1 MACFVINGQH
11 KIEGEMTVQ
20 GAKNGALPLLAAS
33 VLVRGKT
40 VLSGCPQLTDI
51 TAAANILTY
60 LGCKVTADGDVM
72 CIDSGCASG
81 FIVSDCLMR
90 EMRSSIVFLGALL
103 GRFGKAELTAPGGCE
118 IGLRPIDL
126 HLEAMRALGAVID
139 ETGGRLVCSCPN
151 GLKGARISL
160 SFPSVGATE
169 NILLAAC
176 TAKGE
181 TLVVNA
187 AREPEIAELAG
198 FLNRCGADIRGAGES
213 VIRINGVKQLAACEH
228 RIKQDRIAAVTYMAA
243 AAVTGGNL
251 RLRFADTELLMPVV
265 EPFEKSGCRITQD
278 ESGIWLKSPGKLKKI
293 GMIRTMPYPGFP
305 TDSQADLAVM
315 ASVAQGT
322 STVVENIFESRFKY
336 VGELRKMGA
345 QIRTENRV
353 AVIEGVSRLNGASVV
368 SHDLRG
374 GSALVVAALCAEG
387 TTVVDGIHHI
397 DRGYE
402 KIEKQLRKLGAEI
415 YRKEQLNG

>member
-1 MACFVINGQH
+1 MACFVINGQ
-11 KIEGEMTVQ
+11 KRIEGEMTVQ
-20 GAKNGALPLLAAS
+20 GAKNGVLPLLAAS

-60 LGCKVTADGDVM
+60 LGCKVSACGDVM
-72 CIDSGCASG
+72 SIDSESASG
-81 FIVSDCLMR
+81 FAVTDSLMR

-126 HLEAMRALGAVID
+126 HLDAMRTLGAVID
-139 ETGGRLVCSCPN
+139 ETGGRLICSCPY
-151 GLKGARISL
+151 GLKGARVTL

-181 TLVVNA
+181 TLIVNA
-187 AREPEIAELAG
+187 AREPEIKELAD
-198 FLNRCGADIRGAGES
+198 FLNRCGADISGAGES
-213 VIRINGVKQLAACEH
+213 VIRINGVKKLTACEH
-228 RIKQDRIAAVTYMAA
+228 RVRQDRIAAVTYMAA
-243 AAVTGGNL
+243 AAVTGGNI
-251 RLRFADTELLMPVV
+251 RLNFKNSEMLMPVV
-265 EPFEKSGCRITQD
+265 EPFEKSGCRVIQD
-278 ESGIWLKSPGKLKKI
+278 EKGVWLKAPERLAKL

-315 ASVAQGT
+315 ASVACGT
-322 STVVENIFESRFKY
+322 STVVENIFENRFKY

-353 AVIEGVSRLNGASVV
+353 AVIEGVRKLNGANVV

-387 TTVVDGIHHI
+387 TTVVDGINHI

-402 KIEKQLRKLGAEI
+402 KIETQLNGLGAEI
-415 YRKEQLNG
+415 FRKE

>member
-1 MACFVINGQH
+1 MACFVINGQ
-11 KIEGEMTVQ
+11 KRIEGEMTVQ
-20 GAKNGALPLLAAS
+20 GAKNGVLPLLAAS
-33 VLVRGKT
+33 VLVCGKT
-40 VLSGCPQLTDI
+40 VISGCPQLTDI

-60 LGCKVTADGDVM
+60 LGCEVSACAGVIS
-72 CIDSGCASG
+72 IDSESASG
-81 FIVSDCLMR
+81 FAVTDSLMR

-126 HLEAMRALGAVID
+126 HLDAMRTLGAVID
-139 ETGGRLVCSCPN
+139 ETGGRLICSCPD
-151 GLKGARISL
+151 GLKGARVTL

-181 TLVVNA
+181 TLIVNA
-187 AREPEIAELAG
+187 AREPEIKELAD

-213 VIRINGVKQLAACEH
+213 VIRINGVKKLTACEH
-228 RIKQDRIAAVTYMAA
+228 RVRQDRIAAVTYMAA
-243 AAVTGGNL
+243 AAVTGGNI
-251 RLRFADTELLMPVV
+251 RLNFKNSEMLMPVV
-265 EPFEKSGCRITQD
+265 EPFEKSGCRVIQD
-278 ESGIWLKSPGKLKKI
+278 EKGVWLKAPERLAKL

-315 ASVAQGT
+315 ASVACGT
-322 STVVENIFESRFKY
+322 STVVENIFENRFKY

-353 AVIEGVSRLNGASVV
+353 AVIEGVRKLNGANVV

-387 TTVVDGIHHI
+387 TTVVDGINHI

-402 KIEKQLRKLGAEI
+402 KIETQLNGLGAEI
-415 YRKEQLNG
+415 FRKE

>member
-1 MACFVINGQH
+1 MACFVINGQ
-11 KIEGEMTVQ
+11 KRIEGEMTVQ
-20 GAKNGALPLLAAS
+20 GAKNGVLPLLAAS

-60 LGCKVTADGDVM
+60 LGCKVSACGDVM
-72 CIDSGCASG
+72 SIDSESASG
-81 FIVSDCLMR
+81 FAVTDSLMR

-126 HLEAMRALGAVID
+126 HLDAMRTLGAVID
-139 ETGGRLVCSCPN
+139 ETGGRLICSCPY
-151 GLKGARISL
+151 GLKGARVTL

-176 TAKGE
+176 TAKGD
-181 TLVVNA
+181 TLIVNA
-187 AREPEIAELAG
+187 AREPEIKELAD
-198 FLNRCGADIRGAGES
+198 FLNRCGADISGAGES
-213 VIRINGVKQLAACEH
+213 VIRINGVKKLTACEH
-228 RIKQDRIAAVTYMAA
+228 RVRQDRIAAVTYMAA
-243 AAVTGGNL
+243 AAVTGGNI
-251 RLRFADTELLMPVV
+251 RLNFKNSEMLMPVV
-265 EPFEKSGCRITQD
+265 EPFEKSGCRVIQD
-278 ESGIWLKSPGKLKKI
+278 EKGVWLKAPERLAKL

-315 ASVAQGT
+315 ASVACGT
-322 STVVENIFESRFKY
+322 STVVENIFENRFKY

-353 AVIEGVSRLNGASVV
+353 AVIEGVRKLNGANVV

-387 TTVVDGIHHI
+387 TTVVDGINHI

-402 KIEKQLRKLGAEI
+402 KIETQLNGLGAEI
-415 YRKEQLNG
+415 FRKE

>member
-1 MACFVINGQH
+1 MACFVINGQ
-11 KIEGEMTVQ
+11 KRIEGEMTVQ
-20 GAKNGALPLLAAS
+20 GAKNGVLPLLAAS

-60 LGCKVTADGDVM
+60 LGCEVSTCAGVIS
-72 CIDSGCASG
+72 IDSESASG
-81 FIVSDCLMR
+81 FAVTDSLMR

-126 HLEAMRALGAVID
+126 HLDAMRTLGAVID
-139 ETGGRLVCSCPN
+139 ETGGRLICSCPY
-151 GLKGARISL
+151 GLKGARVTL

-181 TLVVNA
+181 TLIVNA
-187 AREPEIAELAG
+187 AREPEIKELAD
-198 FLNRCGADIRGAGES
+198 FLNRCGADISGAGES
-213 VIRINGVKQLAACEH
+213 VIRINGVKKLTACEH
-228 RIKQDRIAAVTYMAA
+228 RVRQDRIAAVTYMAA
-243 AAVTGGNL
+243 AAVTGGNI
-251 RLRFADTELLMPVV
+251 RLNFKNSEMLMPVV
-265 EPFEKSGCRITQD
+265 EPFEKSGCRVVQD
-278 ESGIWLKSPGKLKKI
+278 EKGVWLKAPERLAKL

-315 ASVAQGT
+315 ASVACGT
-322 STVVENIFESRFKY
+322 STVVENIFENRFKY

-353 AVIEGVSRLNGASVV
+353 AVIEGVRKLNGANVV

-387 TTVVDGIHHI
+387 TTVVDGINHI

-402 KIEKQLRKLGAEI
+402 KIETQLNGLGAEI
-415 YRKEQLNG
+415 FRKE

>member
-1 MACFVINGQH
+1 MACFVINGQN

-60 LGCKVTADGDVM
+60 LGCKVSACGDVM
-72 CIDSGCASG
+72 SIDSESASG
-81 FIVSDCLMR
+81 FAVTDSLMH

-126 HLEAMRALGAVID
+126 HLDAMRTLGAVID
-139 ETGGRLVCSCPN
+139 ETGGRLICSCPD
-151 GLKGARISL
+151 GLKGARITL

-181 TLVVNA
+181 TIIVNA
-187 AREPEIAELAG
+187 AREPEIKELAG
-198 FLNRCGADIRGAGES
+198 FLNSCGADIKGAGES
-213 VIRINGVKQLAACEH
+213 IIRINGVKKLTACEH
-228 RIKQDRIAAVTYMAA
+228 RIGQDRIAAVTYMAA
-243 AAVTGGNL
+243 AAVTGGSI
-251 RLRFADTELLMPVV
+251 RLHFKNSEMLMPVA
-265 EPFEKSGCRITQD
+265 EPFEKSGCRIIQD
-278 ESGIWLKSPGKLKKI
+278 ENGVWLKAPERLKKL

-315 ASVAQGT
+315 ASVARGT
-322 STVVENIFESRFKY
+322 STVVENIFENRFKY
-336 VGELRKMGA
+336 VGELRRMGA

-353 AVIEGVSRLNGASVV
+353 AVIEGVRKLNGAKVV

-387 TTVVDGIHHI
+387 TTIVYGIHHI

-402 KIEKQLRKLGAEI
+402 KIETQLNGLGAEI
-415 YRKEQLNG
+415 FRKE

>member
-1 MACFVINGQH
+1 MGCFVINGQN

-33 VLVRGKT
+33 VLVRGET
-40 VLSGCPQLTDI
+40 VLSGCPRLTDI
-51 TAAANILTY
+51 DAAANILTY
-60 LGCKVTADGDVM
+60 LGCKVVTDGDVM
-72 CIDSGCASG
+72 CVDSGCASG
-81 FIVSDCLMR
+81 FSVSDCLMH

-126 HLEAMRALGAVID
+126 HLDAMRALGAVID
-139 ETGGRLVCSCPN
+139 ETGGRLVCSCPD

-176 TAKGE
+176 AAKGE
-181 TLVVNA
+181 TLIVNA
-187 AREPEIAELAG
+187 AREPEIAELAD

-213 VIRINGVKQLAACEH
+213 VIRINGVKQLTACEH
-228 RIKQDRIAAVTYMAA
+228 RIRQDRIAAVTYMAA

-251 RLRFADTELLMPVV
+251 RLRFADSELLMPVV
-265 EPFEKSGCRITQD
+265 EPFEKSGCRIAQD
-278 ESGIWLKSPGKLKKI
+278 ESGIWLKAPEKLKKF

-322 STVVENIFESRFKY
+322 STIVENIFESRFKY

-345 QIRTENRV
+345 QIRTKNRV

-374 GSALVVAALCAEG
+374 GSALVVAALGAKG

-402 KIEKQLRKLGAEI
+402 KIEKQLRELGAEI
-415 YRKEQLNG
+415 YRKE

>member
-81 FIVSDCLMR
+81 FAVSDSLMR

-126 HLEAMRALGAVID
+126 HLDAMRTLGAVID
-139 ETGGRLVCSCPN
+139 ETGGRLICSCPY
-151 GLKGARISL
+151 GLKGARVTL

-181 TLVVNA
+181 TLIVNA
-187 AREPEIAELAG
+187 AREPEIKELAD
-198 FLNRCGADIRGAGES
+198 FLNRCGADISGAGES
-213 VIRINGVKQLAACEH
+213 VIRINGVKKLTACEH
-228 RIKQDRIAAVTYMAA
+228 RVRQDRIAAVTYMAA
-243 AAVTGGNL
+243 AAVTGGNI
-251 RLRFADTELLMPVV
+251 RLNFKNSEMLMPVV
-265 EPFEKSGCRITQD
+265 EPFEKSGCRVIQD
-278 ESGIWLKSPGKLKKI
+278 EKGVWLKAPERLAKL

-315 ASVAQGT
+315 ASVACGT
-322 STVVENIFESRFKY
+322 STVVENIFENRFKY

-353 AVIEGVSRLNGASVV
+353 AVIEGVRKLNGANVV

-387 TTVVDGIHHI
+387 TTVVDGINHI

-402 KIEKQLRKLGAEI
+402 KIETQLNGLGAEI
-415 YRKEQLNG
+415 FRKE